1 MNEKRNKLL
10 TDVTNI
16 FTEMDRACEG
26 VEDDN
31 EHNADVALTAAGQL
45 YDLHEAHFSDELL
58 SEHESLIAWLCTTKM
73 LENYEKLVTYEI
85 TEEEKKRNADF
96 TQDLRDLSNKLDKIA
111 FPDLHRLADQGK
123 LDINKLL
130 V

>member
-1 MNEKRNKLL
+1 MDEKRNKLL

-26 VEDDN
+26 VEEDQ

-45 YDLHEAHFSDELL
+45 YDLHETHFSDELL
-58 SEHESLIAWLCTTKM
+58 SENESLIAWLCTTKM
-73 LENYEKLVTYEI
+73 LENYEKLATFET
-85 TEEEKKRNADF
+85 TEEEKKRNDDF
-96 TQDLRDLSNKLDKIA
+96 TQDLRDLSNKLHKKA
-111 FPDLHRLADQGK
+111 FPQLHQLAEEGK
-123 LDINKLL
+123 MDIDKLL